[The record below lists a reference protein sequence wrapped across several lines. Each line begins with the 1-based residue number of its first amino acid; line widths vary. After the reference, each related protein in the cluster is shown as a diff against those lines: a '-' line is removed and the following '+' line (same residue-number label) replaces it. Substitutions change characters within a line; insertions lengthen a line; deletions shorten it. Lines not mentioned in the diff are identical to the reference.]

1 VHIYWLHKIKRLNDY
16 SQLRKINI
24 KWLNGYSQL
33 TTLIVLILFIVMLA
47 TLIGSRWRD
56 YESRI
61 HSEIEHLA
69 LMLHNIF
76 KHSVPLSVFSP
87 KVAMSFRL
95 PIWTRYVK
103 TVDMV
108 MEKVHNLVPKI
119 LQFDNDGLLK
129 IMVNDI
135 DKDIV
140 IRIIA
145 DFIIAAGDTVRLLI
159 YQYI

>member
-1 VHIYWLHKIKRLNDY
+1 MIIHNYVKLILNE
-16 SQLRKINI
+16 
-24 KWLNGYSQL
+24 SQL
-33 TTLIVLILFIVMLA
+33 TTLINVLILFIVMLA

-69 LMLHNIF
+69 LMLHDIF
-76 KHSVPLSVFSP
+76 KYSVPFSVFPP
-87 KVAMSFRL
+87 KVAMSLRL

-108 MEKVHNLVPKI
+108 MEKVHNLVPEI
-119 LQFDNDGLLK
+119 LRFDNDGLLK
-129 IMVNDI
+129 IIVNDI
-135 DKDIV
+135 DKDKV

-159 YQYI
+159 YQYIL